1 VRPNVILGGLVALV
15 LAGTLAAAQDAPPPG
30 LQTGPAEVAPH
41 WTRNPG
47 FPTTIPE
54 GTAFHIVE
62 RGDTLWDLAARF
74 LDNPYLWPQ
83 LWDTNKY
90 IEDAHWIYPGDPI
103 VLPAVDIITEA
114 AGEELALGPPEGIV
128 DEFEMEPGMEGVPGA
143 PGVAGAALRPVT
155 EETALQ
161 CAMYV
166 VPDEEDDSL
175 YIVGSEQGGDKVAL
189 AERDIVYLSK
199 GSNAGVK
206 AGDLYS
212 LHHASYPVHHP
223 VNGSRIGTKVETTG
237 WVKVILVQEDTATA
251 VIEESCIDVH
261 AADYLKPFERVN
273 VPMVVRRPP
282 SDRLT
287 PPTGR
292 VDRFVV
298 DLQDD
303 ATMAGEG
310 SYVIINAG
318 SQDGA
323 SPGTVF
329 TIYRVMYPSVP
340 TPRNV
345 VGEVTVVAARETT
358 STAKITY
365 SREEIMVGDQ
375 VEMR

>member
-1 VRPNVILGGLVALV
+1 VRPNVILGGLVALALV
-15 LAGTLAAAQDAPPPG
+15 GTLAGAQDAPPPG
-30 LQTGPAEVAPH
+30 IQMGPAEVAPH

-54 GTAFHIVE
+54 GTAFHLVE
-62 RGDTLWDLAARF
+62 RGDTLWDLAARY
-74 LDNPYLWPQ
+74 LQNPYLWPQ

-103 VLPAVDIITEA
+103 VLPAVDVITEA
-114 AGEELALGPPEGIV
+114 AGEELALGAPEGIV
-128 DEFEMEPGMEGVPGA
+128 DEFEMEPGVEGA
-143 PGVAGAALRPVT
+143 PGVGAALRPVT

-166 VPDEEDDSL
+166 VTDDEDDSL
-175 YIVGSEQGGDKVAL
+175 YILGAEQGQDKVAL

-212 LHHASYPVHHP
+212 LHHASYPVRHP
-223 VNGSRIGTKVETTG
+223 VSGRRIGTKIETTG
-237 WVKVILVQEDTATA
+237 WVKVILVQEDTASA
-251 VIEESCIDVH
+251 VIEESCIDIH

-287 PPTGR
+287 PPTGK
-292 VDRFVV
+292 VDRYVV

-303 ATMAGEG
+303 AIIAGEG
-310 SYVIINAG
+310 QFVIIDAG
-318 SQDGA
+318 SRDGV

-329 TIYRVMYPSVP
+329 SVYRVMYPSVP

-345 VGEVTVVAARETT
+345 IGEVTVVAARETT

-365 SREEIMVGDQ
+365 SREEIMLGDQ